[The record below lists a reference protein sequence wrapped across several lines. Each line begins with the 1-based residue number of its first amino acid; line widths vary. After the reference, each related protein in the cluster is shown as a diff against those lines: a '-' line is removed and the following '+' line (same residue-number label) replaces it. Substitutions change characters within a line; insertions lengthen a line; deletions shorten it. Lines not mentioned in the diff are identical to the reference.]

1 MKHGTLYAKEVK
13 KVFNRLVRE
22 HGRAKKIDLT
32 DPVGQ
37 LLLGILSR
45 GTTETGATSALK
57 RLRESVV
64 DVNELRVSSPRELMG
79 PLGQDFPQSLEKA
92 RDINGMLNEIFNRQ
106 HDLDLTFLRN
116 KNRREAR
123 QYLEKLPGVDRHT
136 VASVMLLSIG
146 GHAAPVD
153 DNMLTFLRQA
163 ELVDP
168 EADEKEIE
176 AFLERNIAATDAYTF
191 YVRFRRYAESVRPK
205 KKDAPAGAEA
215 GQTTAKTKK
224 AKRVTKPEKGRQ
236 Q

>member
-22 HGRAKKIDLT
+22 RGRAKKIDLT
-32 DPVGQ
+32 DPVEQ

-45 GTTETGATSALK
+45 ETTETGATSALK

-64 DVNELRVSSPRELMG
+64 DFNELRVSSPRELMG
-79 PLGQDFPQSLEKA
+79 PLGKDFPQALEKA

-116 KNRREAR
+116 KSRREAR

-146 GHAAPVD
+146 GHAVPVD
-153 DNMLTFLRQA
+153 GHMLAFLRRA

-176 AFLERNIAATDAYTF
+176 AFLERNVSATDAYTF
-191 YVRFRRYAESVRPK
+191 YVRFRRYAASVRPK
-205 KKDAPAGAEA
+205 KEAASASAGT
-215 GQTTAKTKK
+215 GQTTAKKKK
-224 AKRVTKPEKGRQ
+224 AKRVTRPKKRRQ
-236 Q
+236 